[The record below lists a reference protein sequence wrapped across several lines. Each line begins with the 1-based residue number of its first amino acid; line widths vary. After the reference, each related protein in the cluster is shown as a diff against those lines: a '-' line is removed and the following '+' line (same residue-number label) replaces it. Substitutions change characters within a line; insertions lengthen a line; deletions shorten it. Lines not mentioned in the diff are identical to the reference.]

1 MRQKRQREGRV
12 QQMEYT
18 RLFQPINIGG
28 MELKNRVVMTAVH
41 LVYSDDGS
49 PNDKINQFYWKRA
62 EGGAGLLMI
71 GGVATD
77 RYVGYDHMLRIDKDE
92 YTEKYQTLVDGIHKR
107 GAKVGIEFLQTGRY
121 GRSAFVDG
129 DDSIIAPSASMA
141 KISGDMPREMTKAD
155 IQYVCDCTAAA
166 AVRAKQAGFDCIEM
180 TAASGYLISQFL
192 SPVTNH
198 REDEYGGTLEN
209 RMRFP
214 LEMVAAVRRA
224 VGDDYPLA
232 MRVGGNEFVSGG
244 NTNVECIAFCK
255 KLQEAGIDLLDV
267 TGGWHETKIP
277 QLTGDLPEGGFTYLA
292 ANIKNEV
299 SIPVLSANR
308 HANPVEAETTLALG
322 QADLIGLMRPL
333 LADPAW
339 PNKVQHHQEEDVR
352 PCMACN
358 QGCLANVFAHKPCKC
373 LMNSYVGREYL
384 GEENRPAQEKKHLLV
399 VGGGP
404 AGCEFALRAAKRGH
418 DVCLWEASD
427 KLCGRISLVAAP
439 PAKQTFLKLAA
450 YFNHVLYNAGVKVEL
465 NKNADAAEIE
475 HGKFDAVVV
484 ATGSTIRTLNLQG
497 NSKIT
502 ICTAEDI
509 LSKRVIAGKHVV
521 VIGGSSVGC
530 ETADY
535 LAQEGAL
542 TKEKL
547 FYLGIHQAESF
558 ETMQGLLDHSSRHI
572 SIVDMEKIGGGFDFG
587 CGWPVMKD
595 LKRLQV
601 AQYARTSIVGIEENG
616 VVVKSQDPAG
626 GEKQQVLPC
635 DTIVMAVG
643 YRSNAE
649 LYNTLRDRGVS
660 VYCIGNAESPGNI
673 MKAIHEADRL
683 SEVL

>member
-1 MRQKRQREGRV
+1 
-12 QQMEYT
+12 MEYT

-28 MELKNRVVMTAVH
+28 MEIKNRVVMTAVH

-77 RYVGYDHMLRIDKDE
+77 HYVGYNNMLRIDKDE
-92 YTEKYQTLVDGIHKR
+92 YIEKYQTLVDGIHQR
-107 GAKVGIEFLQTGRY
+107 GAKAGIEFLQTGRY

-129 DDSIIAPSASMA
+129 EESIIAPSASMA
-141 KISGDMPREMTKAD
+141 KISGDMPREMTKED
-155 IQYVCDCTAAA
+155 IQYVCDCAATA

-198 REDEYGGTLEN
+198 REDEYGGSLEN

-214 LEMVAAVRRA
+214 LEMVAAVRKA
-224 VGDDYPLA
+224 VGDDYPLV
-232 MRVGGNEFVSGG
+232 MRVGGNEFVPGG
-244 NTNVECIAFCK
+244 NTNIECVVFCK
-255 KLQEAGIDLLDV
+255 KLQDAGINLLDV

-277 QLTGDLPEGGFTYLA
+277 QLTGDLPEGGYTYLA
-292 ANIKNEV
+292 ANIKKEV

-308 HANPVEAETTLALG
+308 HANPVEAETTLALE

-339 PNKVQHHQEEDVR
+339 PDKVKRQKEDDVR

-384 GEENRPAQEKKHLLV
+384 DEEDKPVQKKKRLLV

-404 AGCEFALRAAKRGH
+404 AGCEFALRAATRGH
-418 DVCLWEASD
+418 DVSLWETTD
-427 KLCGRISLVAAP
+427 KLCGRISLVATP
-439 PAKQTFLKLAA
+439 PAKQTFAKLAA
-450 YFNHVLYNAGVKVEL
+450 YFNHVLPNAGVKIEY
-465 NKNADAAEIE
+465 NKNADAEEIE
-475 HGKFDAVVV
+475 RNNFEAVVV

-497 NSKIT
+497 NSKTT

-509 LSKRVIAGKHVV
+509 LSKRIIAGKNVV
-521 VIGGSSVGC
+521 VVGGSSVGC

-547 FYLGIHQAESF
+547 FYLEIHQAETPDTIQ
-558 ETMQGLLDHSSRHI
+558 ELLNRSSRHI
-572 SIVDMEKIGGGFDFG
+572 SIVDMAKIGSGFDFG

-601 AQYARTSIVGIEENG
+601 AQYPRTSIVSIEENG
-616 VVVKSQDPAG
+616 VLVESKDATSNT
-626 GEKQQVLPC
+626 KQLLPC
-635 DTIVMAVG
+635 DTIVLAVG
-643 YRSNAE
+643 YRSNRE
-649 LYNTLRDRGVS
+649 LYDALCERGVTA
-660 VYCIGNAESPGNI
+660 YLIGNAEEPGNI
-673 MKAIHEADRL
+673 LKAIHEADRL
-683 SEVL
+683 SEML